1 MASKAEKAA
10 LEILS
15 SGHSAYNQ
23 LYAQLEGE
31 QAELLWK
38 AWWECQILTIWQC
51 MNTKRECTCQAW
63 RDKMSGWLMNV
74 VEDYHRNFD
83 TDEPMSD
90 AE

>member
-10 LEILS
+10 LEILQ
-15 SGHSAYNQ
+15 GPSAYNQ
-23 LYAQLEGE
+23 LYNQLEGE

-38 AWWECQILTIWQC
+38 ASWEQQILVMWQC
-51 MNTKRECTCQAW
+51 MNTSRDLTCQAW

-74 VEDYHRNFD
+74 VNDYHRHFD
-83 TDEPMSD
+83 KDELSGD